1 MIRQPVFDRKGR
13 LWGYEIRS
21 RNGGALG
28 RADIADPDSP
38 FFSLGA
44 DLPDRTESG
53 EPLLLLVKPDPQ
65 LLAGDLGDLLPCERT
80 VLLIDETLPQSPDL
94 VHTLRGLRLE
104 GFRLALDS
112 YADRAGTEEFFR
124 LADMVCCDLALP
136 DTPALSL
143 PPGKAAA
150 QSKLT
155 LVRRIERHAQFAE
168 AKALG
173 YHLFQ
178 GDFFKQPDLRPGEA
192 LASHAV
198 SRLRLFRFI
207 EAEDMEVEPL
217 AQAIS
222 ADVAISYRLL
232 ALLNSAAFGLGRTV
246 TSVREALLLA
256 GWKRVKNWL
265 RVVILSDMKTPEKTT
280 ELPMLAAQRGH
291 FLECLARDIPGSP
304 APDRL
309 FLLGLFSLLD
319 AMLDRPMTEIIGH
332 LPLDPELRDTLCGQ
346 ETAVAPWLELARSFE
361 AGAWERLDQE
371 VAAVGAQPF
380 LAAKL
385 YYEALSWASDLF
397 QPTGQAG
404 QVSPSPRPGQ
414 ARPEH
419 P

>member
-1 MIRQPVFDRKGR
+1 MTDPAPITPDALMIRQPVFDREGR
-13 LWGYEIRS
+13 LWGYEIQTRTGDGLKPEDIAS
-21 RNGGALG
+21 PGGPFRALGAEPAARDDSGGA
-28 RADIADPDSP
+28 P
-38 FFSLGA
+38 
-44 DLPDRTESG
+44 
-53 EPLLLLVKPDPQ
+53 LLLVKPDP
-65 LLAGDLGDLLPCERT
+65 LILAGDPGAILPSERT
-80 VLLIDETLPQSPDL
+80 VLLIDEAQPQSPEL

-104 GFRLALDS
+104 GFRLALDR
-112 YADRAGTEEFFR
+112 YADRAGAEEFFR
-124 LADMVCCDLALP
+124 LADLVCLDL
-136 DTPALSL
+136 PASGQPTLSP
-143 PPGKAAA
+143 PPGRAAA
-150 QSKLT
+150 ESKLT
-155 LVRRIERHAQFAE
+155 LVRHIAHHAQFAE

-178 GDFFKQPDLRPGEA
+178 GEFFKQPDIHPGQA

-246 TSVREALLLA
+246 GSVREALLLA
-256 GWKRVKNWL
+256 GWKRIKNWL
-265 RVVILSDMKTPEKTT
+265 RVVILSDMKSPEKTS

-291 FLECLARDIPGSP
+291 FLESLAREVPGAP

-319 AMLDRPMTEIIGH
+319 AMLDRPMTEITVH

-346 ETAVAPWLELARSFE
+346 ETAVSPWLELARAFE
-361 AGAWERLDQE
+361 AGAWDRLGQE
-371 VAAVGAQPF
+371 VADIGAQPF

-404 QVSPSPRPGQ
+404 
-414 ARPEH
+414 
-419 P
+419 